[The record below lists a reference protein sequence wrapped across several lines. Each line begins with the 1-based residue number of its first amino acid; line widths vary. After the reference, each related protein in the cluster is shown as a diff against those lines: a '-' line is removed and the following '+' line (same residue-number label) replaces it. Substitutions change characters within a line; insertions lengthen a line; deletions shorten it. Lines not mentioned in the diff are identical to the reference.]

1 MLKSFVRGFLIE
13 KAISFNTLG
22 EIPSGSGGFFLSMI
36 LYWSQTL
43 SSVISISDKISLFN
57 GGGPGKWRG
66 MSDSSVIIKPH
77 VPSVIGSSE

>member
-1 MLKSFVRGFLIE
+1 MIDVIISIYEPFSLFVIDP
-13 KAISFNTLG
+13 TL
-22 EIPSGSGGFFLSMI
+22 
-36 LYWSQTL
+36 QT
-43 SSVISISDKISLFN
+43 SSLVISISDKISLFN